1 MHAALGQRALVFV
14 APRALLPGHCVR
26 RTGAARWCRSVWQVI
41 LSVISFVVASSVSQA
56 IVSWW

>member
-1 MHAALGQRALVFV
+1 VFV
-14 APRALLPGHCVR
+14 APLLPGHCVR

-41 LSVISFVVASSVSQA
+41 LSVISFVVASSVYQA